1 MTTDDS
7 VLMVAEKSCVKLG
20 LDRCALS
27 VILRGRRRGRRS
39 PCSASSCI
47 FCVRSSQASSLF
59 ANSLLLGGEST
70 RGCWARSS
78 LMTSSFSIS
87 IVSVRVLRWR
97 RVDSRKPSSSVPGWL
112 FGRRLLRLSLR
123 SSARGEVIRCLTG
136 PATLD
141 ASYSTVMRPARSPRV
156 GAGSDLRAVGLGLRG
171 SASSADS
178 EPRGDVLV
186 LRRRTFT
193 ISALSLSLLRLGD
206 SGSTM
211 TSTPARSRPRSF
223 ALPEPLLT
231 GRSSFPELLELAGF
245 DGRRCRGAGLFCPVL
260 LLM

>member
-1 MTTDDS
+1 M
-7 VLMVAEKSCVKLG
+7 
-20 LDRCALS
+20 
-27 VILRGRRRGRRS
+27 GRRS

>member
-1 MTTDDS
+1 VTTDDS
-7 VLMVAEKSCVKLG
+7 VLMVAEKSGVKLG
-20 LDRCALS
+20 PDRCALS
-27 VILRGRRRGRRS
+27 VILRGRRMGRRS

-47 FCVRSSQASSLF
+47 FCVRSSQASSLL

-70 RGCWARSS
+70 LGCWARSS
-78 LMTSSFSIS
+78 LMTSSFSMS
-87 IVSVRVLRWR
+87 MVSVRVLRWR
-97 RVDSRKPSSSVPGWL
+97 LVDSRKPSSSVPGWL

-123 SSARGEVIRCLTG
+123 SSARGEVILCLTG

-156 GAGSDLRAVGLGLRG
+156 GAGSDLRVVGLGLRG
-171 SASSADS
+171 SASSAES

-186 LRRRTFT
+186 FRRRTFT
-193 ISALSLSLLRLGD
+193 ISGLSLLRLGD

-211 TSTPARSRPRSF
+211 TSTPARSLSF

-231 GRSSFPELLELAGF
+231 GRSSLPELLELEGF
-245 DGRRCRGAGLFCPVL
+245 EGRRCRGAGLFCPVL